1 MSTSRSIASDGQ
13 VLRHFENAGHERG
26 AQIRQLNRATF
37 LPAHTPRAERALP
50 IQGRSEVHG
59 AKSNERHFCG
69 RRRDGEPAVSHRA
82 RRALERRENAAHERG
97 AQIRQLNR
105 AVQQGRSGERTGGV
119 PSGYVEDSFDVR
131 TKLGALFSC
140 RSKYRM
146 LKTVVRP

>member
-1 MSTSRSIASDGQ
+1 MNVKRRADSGHLEGVTCPHQDRSRPTVQ

-37 LPAHTPRAERALP
+37 LPAHPPRAERALP
-50 IQGRSEVHG
+50 I
-59 AKSNERHFCG
+59 
-69 RRRDGEPAVSHRA
+69 
-82 RRALERRENAAHERG
+82 
-97 AQIRQLNR
+97 
-105 AVQQGRSGERTGGV
+105 QGRSGERTGGV